1 MITKKIKYGLRELEK
16 EFGHL
21 TFGKL
26 IEAYRQADDVSQKD
40 FAIFLGISQA
50 SLCDLEKGRRIPSPG
65 RAASIAKKLKE
76 PESYWVQLAIQDH
89 LDHAGLKLKVSVA

>member
-1 MITKKIKYGLRELEK
+1 MSTKKMKYGLRELGK

-26 IEAYRQADDVSQKD
+26 IEAYRLAEDLSQKD
-40 FAIFLGISQA
+40 FAVFLGISQA
-50 SLCDLEKGRRIPSPG
+50 SLCDLEKGRRIPSPE
-65 RAASIAKKLKE
+65 RASSIAKKLKE

-89 LDHAGLKLKVSVA
+89 LDNAGIKLKVSVA